1 MPVKEY
7 ISDRPLP
14 EDKSLSPWHGVKV
27 VPGLREPGSQDPRTW
42 DPGPTTKFK
51 SWTQEPSRV

>member
-14 EDKSLSPWHGVKV
+14 EDKSLSPWHGVKL
-27 VPGLREPGSQDPRTW
+27 VPGLRDPGSQDPRTR
-42 DPGPTTKFK
+42 DPGPTTKFN
-51 SWTQEPSRV
+51 SWTQEPSKV

>member
-1 MPVKEY
+1 MSVKEY
-7 ISDRPLP
+7 ISDPPLP

-27 VPGLREPGSQDPRTW
+27 VPGLQGPGSQDPRTR

-51 SWTQEPSRV
+51 SWTQESSRV